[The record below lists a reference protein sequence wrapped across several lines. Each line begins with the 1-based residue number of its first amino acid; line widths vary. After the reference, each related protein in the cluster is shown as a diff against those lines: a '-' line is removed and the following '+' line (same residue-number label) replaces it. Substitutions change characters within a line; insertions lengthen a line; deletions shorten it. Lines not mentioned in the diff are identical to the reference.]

1 MAHTLIFL
9 LKKNVSTM
17 AELIIDYL
25 FSPISQPVQSLIS
38 ERTYDQD
45 TSYFYVFKRTEYDY

>member
-1 MAHTLIFL
+1 MTKSSVITNRLS
-9 LKKNVSTM
+9 STM

-45 TSYFYVFKRTEYDY
+45 TSYFYVFKRTEYDC